1 MDALDIKLNDAFPGK
16 VVRKDLLHE
25 IKRAVNVPSFVL
37 EFLLSRY
44 CASEDPE
51 EIEEGKKAVLPIMF
65 RRIWKNGRI
74 LASLSIFR
82 QAKSSLNVLTILNI
96 MASIT

>member
-51 EIEEGKKAVLPIMF
+51 EIEEGKKAVLQTIENAMF
-65 RRIWKNGRI
+65 AQTNRTRHRQLLSRRKDTNLLTRYT
-74 LASLSIFR
+74 
-82 QAKSSLNVLTILNI
+82 LN
-96 MASIT
+96 M

>member
-1 MDALDIKLNDAFPGK
+1 MKLNHAFPGK
-16 VVRKDLLHE
+16 VVRKDLLHD

-51 EIEEGKKAVLPIMF
+51 EIEEGKKAVLQTIENAMF
-65 RRIWKNGRI
+65 DQMNLTRH
-74 LASLSIFR
+74 R
-82 QAKSSLNVLTILNI
+82 QS
-96 MASIT
+96 